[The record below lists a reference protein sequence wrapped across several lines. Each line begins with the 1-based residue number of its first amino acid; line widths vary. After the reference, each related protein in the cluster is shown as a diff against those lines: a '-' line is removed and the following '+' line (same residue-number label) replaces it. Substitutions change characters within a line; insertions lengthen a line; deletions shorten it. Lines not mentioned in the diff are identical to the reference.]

1 LVHSIDG
8 LPILRPLHRGFGACF
23 KVLAML
29 STPSWNAHTR
39 LGWLTVFAWII
50 NCAGPPAIISNIITA
65 LAAFNYETYQP
76 KAWHTTL
83 IMWGLILVPFVFNLW
98 FRQLLNTFELLGG
111 LLHISFFF
119 ASIITLAVLA
129 RRSTPDFVFN
139 TLTTGQSGWTN
150 PGVSWGLG
158 LLTVTFAVSGA
169 ENGIHAHISN

>member
-1 LVHSIDG
+1 
-8 LPILRPLHRGFGACF
+8 
-23 KVLAML
+23 
-29 STPSWNAHTR
+29 
-39 LGWLTVFAWII
+39 VFAWII
-50 NCAGPPAIISNIITA
+50 NCAGPSAIISNIITA
-65 LAAFNYETYQP
+65 LATFNYETYQP

-111 LLHISFFF
+111 LLHTIFFI

-169 ENGIHAHISN
+169 EWHPSSHFQAIDKVLGFDGVLHMSKDSLREQYVEPTLTHV